1 MTEHATSAD
10 HPTPAGHRS
19 GFVAIAG
26 RPNVGKSTLVNALM
40 GQKIAAVSPR
50 PQTTRRRQL
59 GILTR
64 PNAQIIFVDT
74 PGLHKPLHKLGE
86 LMNEEARATLKDADV
101 AVFLVDASQPP
112 SEEDRLLA
120 DYINGLDP
128 ATPVILALNK
138 IDQARSGKAS
148 GPAALPTDAQPG
160 AAILGGDHNQ
170 AYQQLVPRAEPFELS
185 ALLGY
190 RLDVFLDRMLALLPE
205 GPPYYEEEQIT
216 DLYEREIAADLVR
229 EAALVHLRDEVPH
242 SIGVRV
248 EEYRE
253 RGDTGAYIL
262 ATIFVE
268 RESHKPILIG
278 QGGEMLKKIGTGA
291 RKEIEVMSG
300 RKVFLE
306 LRVKVQKNWRNME
319 ADLRHLG
326 YLKED

>member
-1 MTEHATSAD
+1 MTHIPPSGESSSGESRSTD
-10 HPTPAGHRS
+10 RPIPPGHRS

-64 PNAQIIFVDT
+64 PDSQIILVDT

-86 LMNEEARATLKDADV
+86 LMNEEARATLQDADV

-112 SEEDRLLA
+112 NAEDRLLA
-120 DYINGLDP
+120 GHVNALDP

-138 IDQARSGKAS
+138 IDQARSGRGTAH
-148 GPAALPTDAQPG
+148 G
-160 AAILGGDHNQ
+160 GGDHGE
-170 AYQQLVPRAEPFELS
+170 AYRQLVPRAEPFEVS

-190 RLDVFLDRMLALLPE
+190 RLEAFMDRILALLPE
-205 GPPYYEEEQIT
+205 GPPYYDEEQVT

-278 QGGEMLKKIGTGA
+278 QGGEMLKKIGTTA
-291 RKEIEVMSG
+291 RKEIETMSG